1 MIHKLAESKKVLGEG
16 KTVEGPAKFFE
27 VTPAIWPRWRNKNG
41 EINSCDAKPVT
52 DLEVENLRLKKVLS
66 EAGLN
71 TAIAMELA
79 EGNFSSEM
87 PTSSSSVARSE
98 DPRLAIVESVE
109 FWPTSVN
116 SATEPTPADQ
126 VHHAVTIAATQKKH
140 FFDRAV
146 MPFFTEID
154 PGVINQSFEFE
165 ADAALASRDLNFV
178 IVMFDYEDR
187 VVLAMLC
194 GGEVS
199 MKFGDF
205 GRGKIRIFA
214 KRTAALLIAQSFQ
227 ASVA

>member
-1 MIHKLAESKKVLGEG
+1 MTTLL
-16 KTVEGPAKFFE
+16 KFS
-27 VTPAIWPRWRNKNG
+27 KNG
-41 EINSCDAKPVT
+41 SCLGKSTTSKEKAMGILGSIRGNGIAVVT
-52 DLEVENLRLKKVLS
+52 N
-66 EAGLN
+66 A
-71 TAIAMELA
+71 
-79 EGNFSSEM
+79 
-87 PTSSSSVARSE
+87 
-98 DPRLAIVESVE
+98 
-109 FWPTSVN
+109 
-116 SATEPTPADQ
+116 PADQ
-126 VHHAVTIAATQKKH
+126 VHRAVTIAATQKKH

-214 KRTAALLIAQSFQ
+214 KRTAALLIAQGFQ